1 LPVGKLTNIALALLK
16 EPSIM
21 DNIRIVWLGSN
32 YPEPGEYN
40 QEDDPTALQYI
51 LNSKVD
57 FEIVLVRY
65 DKPSGT
71 DAVKAYLKDIRTI
84 MPGLGPKLTKPII
97 GRDGIEYFNFGDYS
111 VSLFEKIEEFD
122 DGYDQ
127 GYNQARALFD
137 MAAVAIIKNS
147 SWAVATEI
155 ASPFLIN
162 GKWIERPQNRRKI
175 TIWHDFNKDEIMKNF
190 YHTMENH
197 ILVSNSN
204 Q

>member
-1 LPVGKLTNIALALLK
+1 
-16 EPSIM
+16 M

-51 LNSKVD
+51 LDSKVD

-65 DKPSGT
+65 DEPSGT
-71 DAVKAYLKDIRTI
+71 DAVKAYLKDIKTI
-84 MPGLGPKLTKPII
+84 MPGLGPKIKKPVI
-97 GRDGIEYFNFGDYS
+97 GRDGDEYLNFGDYS

-147 SWAVATEI
+147 SWAIATEI
-155 ASPFLIN
+155 ASPSLRK
-162 GKWIERPQNRRKI
+162 GKWIERPQNDRKI
-175 TIWHDFNKDEIMKNF
+175 IIWHDFNKEEIMKNF
-190 YHTMENH
+190 YYTMENH
-197 ILVSNSN
+197 ILVSNSK
-204 Q
+204 